1 MPTAV
6 KDNRM
11 RYDAAFDAVVFG
23 GVSGGAVGDRGVS
36 DVSSASS
43 AARLKYIPIFIDVSM
58 LIYNSLSLLLS
69 SLDADKDDDVDRAD
83 SVSDVK
89 SMYPSQYGS
98 LSMHAL

>member
-58 LIYNSLSLLLS
+58 LIYNSLSL